1 MDCHFMFPLVL
12 REAGFVYTY
21 KTFTMEGVIGV
32 SDKQDII
39 PPIVNYIFN
48 HIQGKVDFKFEV
60 LLEVKRWAVLGALR
74 KCLTGPSMVYLTCI
88 NKPLPVL
95 GNVISDLADA
105 LLHSLNWKLSPPWIL
120 ARLNEL
126 LQYLIVEINHSQ
138 DHKENVRVNEEL
150 SVLDYKKLFE
160 KERVE
165 ALKRKVE
172 NLELELSRWRSG
184 EITDEQFVEKLKD
197 QMMEHEELIAST
209 RRDYELLQQGM
220 NRIQQENDV
229 HGTDATYIFAYLQDL
244 ARPSSFNQLGES
256 GCKSLWCE
264 QQSEHLLELI
274 ATSM

>member
-1 MDCHFMFPLVL
+1 M
-12 REAGFVYTY
+12 
-21 KTFTMEGVIGV
+21 
-32 SDKQDII
+32 
-39 PPIVNYIFN
+39 
-48 HIQGKVDFKFEV
+48 
-60 LLEVKRWAVLGALR
+60 
-74 KCLTGPSMVYLTCI
+74 
-88 NKPLPVL
+88 

-184 EITDEQFVEKLKD
+184 EITDEQVNVLEPLEVALLLLNLKL
-197 QMMEHEELIAST
+197 H
-209 RRDYELLQQGM
+209 
-220 NRIQQENDV
+220 
-229 HGTDATYIFAYLQDL
+229 
-244 ARPSSFNQLGES
+244 
-256 GCKSLWCE
+256 SL
-264 QQSEHLLELI
+264 
-274 ATSM
+274 